1 MFPGDLSDAEWALV
15 APLIPP
21 GRRGE
26 RQRSTNAKFSTQS
39 SIGARDWLPT
49 AGIAEKSDPEEHGA
63 FSRTQ
68 AVKDRK

>member
-1 MFPGDLSDAEWALV
+1 MFPSDLSDAEWALV

-26 RQRSTNAKFSTQS
+26 RQRSVDEREVLDAIFYRCSRLAATGF
-39 SIGARDWLPT
+39 
-49 AGIAEKSDPEEHGA
+49 AERSDPEEHGA

-68 AVKDRK
+68 AVKDGK